1 MRSGDFSQIAF
12 NQTYENI
19 NLNVEVVSWN
29 DIYTVVNTRLS
40 GDKAPEVRPTPTPPT
55 IPATPCRICSAAVSI
70 IGFIILLTCASTYML
85 YTPRKG
91 DDE

>member
-1 MRSGDFSQIAF
+1 MITTTSPGFSGPSPAPPPGISARRRLRSGDFSQIAF

-40 GDKAPEVRPTPTPPT
+40 GDKAPEV
-55 IPATPCRICSAAVSI
+55 
-70 IGFIILLTCASTYML
+70 
-85 YTPRKG
+85 
-91 DDE
+91 